1 MTGIMRQ
8 PSIGLRIGSAV
19 VAAAVLLGPS
29 AWAAQSARLL
39 HLAGI
44 EEMKAWFNANQGHP
58 RVIVLLSP
66 T

>member
-1 MTGIMRQ
+1 MRH
-8 PSIGLRIGSAV
+8 PSSRLRICGAV
-19 VAAAVLLGPS
+19 LAAAILLGVSPI
-29 AWAAQSARLL
+29 AGQSRRLL
-39 HLAGI
+39 HLAGV

>member
-1 MTGIMRQ
+1 MTATMRQ
-8 PSIGLRIGSAV
+8 LSRRLRLCGAV
-19 VAAAVLLGPS
+19 FAAAVLLGP
-29 AWAAQSARLL
+29 WPMAAQPARLL

>member
-1 MTGIMRQ
+1 MPQ
-8 PSIGLRIGSAV
+8 PSLRLRICGAV
-19 VAAAVLLGPS
+19 LAAAVLLGPAPMS
-29 AWAAQSARLL
+29 AQAARLL
-39 HLAGI
+39 HLAGV